1 MPQLS
6 LYIDDATM
14 EKVRN
19 ESSRQGVSISRF
31 ARTRLSEGISAWPSS
46 FWGTYGAATPD
57 FSLTEKLDAEL
68 DGPLPSFDD

>member
-6 LYIDDATM
+6 LYLDDATM
-14 EKVRN
+14 EKIRN

-31 ARTRLSEGISAWPSS
+31 ARTRLSEGVSAWPSS
-46 FWGTYGAATPD
+46 FWSAYGAAASD
-57 FSLTEKLDAEL
+57 FSLPEELSTEL